1 MSVVTCFGVN
11 TMKATIRSRAIA
23 LEPTL
28 SLTRLTSLVLRVCG
42 VVSGEC
48 VARAH
53 GLVSGLVGVGWWFG
67 TLRAMLHADPSMPRS
82 AAASRWLWA
91 AAEAGDMF
99 AT

>member
-1 MSVVTCFGVN
+1 M
-11 TMKATIRSRAIA
+11 
-23 LEPTL
+23 
-28 SLTRLTSLVLRVCG
+28 LVLRVCG
-42 VVSGEC
+42 VVFGEC

-53 GLVSGLVGVGWWFG
+53 GLFSAPVVAGRWFG
-67 TLRAMLHADPSMPRS
+67 SAGAMLHADPSMLRS